1 MRRLVATAVTL
12 ALLAAPVLAQPA
24 VEGHIQGQAGDSDSV
39 QSGPMQIQS
48 GSTGTRPMHNE
59 GMPRHS
65 AQMHRMGMHHADR
78 GTASSRDE
86 VGAVPTQ
93 PGQGAFGAV
102 QEVVRI
108 LEADPATDWSKVSLD
123 ALREH
128 LIDMEEVT
136 LHADAAVQHMDDGI
150 QVAVTGQGRTLDA
163 IRRMVPADAR
173 HLNGQNGW
181 TVRTTD
187 LPNGV
192 MLIATSND
200 PKQATIIRGL
210 GFIGVL
216 ASGNYH
222 QEHHLMVAR
231 GRHM

>member
-1 MRRLVATAVTL
+1 MRRLVATTATL

-24 VEGHIQGQAGDSDSV
+24 VEGQAQGETVDGGSV
-39 QSGPMQIQS
+39 QSGPMQSQS
-48 GSTGTRPMHNE
+48 RPTGARRMPMEGSMH
-59 GMPRHS
+59 R
-65 AQMHRMGMHHADR
+65 AQMHRLGMHHADR
-78 GTASSRDE
+78 GTASSMDE
-86 VGAVPTQ
+86 MGAVPTQ